1 MIADDSAYSIYFL
14 IRKGL
19 PGNLAYF
26 KLAFSFYLFNC
37 VLFFSLAD
45 SLYVLA
51 TLFRLC
57 EMLVVDDYP
66 VCILNISACNFN
78 NVSSQ

>member
-1 MIADDSAYSIYFL
+1 MTVLTVYIFLYGRVYLVIWLTSSLPSHFTFL
-14 IRKGL
+14 I
-19 PGNLAYF
+19 
-26 KLAFSFYLFNC
+26 

-57 EMLVVDDYP
+57 EMLVVDNYP
-66 VCILNISACNFN
+66 VCILNTSACNFN
-78 NVSSQ
+78 NMSSQ